1 MNRALGTSII
11 TLTGLLLS
19 TLTACPTATPE
30 PDPPE
35 VITGIENL
43 PGGDALVPG
52 VAMFPFP
59 SDFWLRADAS
69 SQTGRRTAYPE
80 GLLPEPLTPETF
92 ADHDGFSRI
101 PSLLAY
107 FDATIDPTSLPPLDQ
122 PGATTEPG
130 SSVLLLRED
139 TWERVPALV
148 ELDANAEWPF
158 EQSLIVRPRRI
169 LDAGTGYVVLISTA
183 VRTTGGEALPV
194 SEAFRALRDD
204 IATDSDAVEAW
215 RDDFA
220 LVNRAIAGSGLA
232 PTDVVLGWSFHTRSE
247 ESVVGPLLGMQ
258 QVAME
263 VDLPAW
269 ELVSDTIDGDDR
281 LVYGTVTVPNFLDED
296 SLVQVD
302 ASGAPIQE
310 GIRSIEF
317 LVTIPV
323 ELDSPRPVVAFGH
336 GFFSL
341 LEEPT
346 WGSMNAGLHRWGMS
360 AISTNFMGF
369 NEDDALATFA
379 ILGGNLSDTYA
390 ITSQQLQSL
399 SHFTILSRLV
409 TEQLAG
415 DARLTGPS
423 GGPVLDGDK
432 VRYMGISNGG
442 TQGLTLMATSPA
454 YDHGV
459 LVVPGGAWT
468 HMLERAVQWNDMG
481 AILRDR
487 FPEPRVLQLALSLSQ
502 PLLDA
507 ADSLNYA
514 QHLVTDRFPGM
525 PPARVVLH
533 EAKEDSQVANLVTHW
548 VARSANV
555 PLITPSPIPV
565 WGLETIEAP
574 EPDGADSSAG
584 LYIYDLGADPQP
596 LGNLPPEF
604 DNDTHADVRN
614 REDYQEHVGRFLED
628 GTIVQVCDGPCDEP
642 DGVAR

>member
-1 MNRALGTSII
+1 MKLPTLATSL
-11 TLTGLLLS
+11 TLTVILTVALS
-19 TLTACPTATPE
+19 ACPSATPE
-30 PDPPE
+30 PEPPE
-35 VITGIENL
+35 VITDVQNL

-59 SDFWLRADAS
+59 SDFWLTADAGS
-69 SQTGRRTAYPE
+69 PTGRRVNYPQ

-92 ADHDGFSRI
+92 ATHDGFSRI
-101 PSLLAY
+101 PALLAF
-107 FDATIDPTSLPPLDQ
+107 FDATIDPASLPPLDQ

-139 TWERVPALV
+139 TWEPVPALV

-158 EQSLIVRPRRI
+158 EQSLIVRPRKV
-169 LDAGTGYVVLISTA
+169 LDAATGYVVLVTTG
-183 VRTTGGEALPV
+183 VRTTAGDPLPV
-194 SEAFRALRDD
+194 TEAFRALRDG

-220 LVNRAIAGSGLA
+220 LVNGAIAASGLA
-232 PTDVVLGWSFHTRSE
+232 PTEVVLGWSFHTRSE

-258 QVAME
+258 QIAMQ

-269 ELVSDTIDGDDR
+269 QLVSDTVDGNDR
-281 LVYGTVTVPNFLDED
+281 LVYGTVTVPDFLDED
-296 SLVQVD
+296 SFVRVD
-302 ASGAPIQE
+302 SAGAPIQQGTRE
-310 GIRSIEF
+310 IEF

-341 LEEPT
+341 LEAPT
-346 WGSMNAGLHRWGMS
+346 WGSLNTGLHRWGMS

-390 ITSQQLQSL
+390 ITSQQIQSL
-399 SHFTILSRLV
+399 THFTILSRLV
-409 TEQLAG
+409 TEQLAS
-415 DARLTGPS
+415 DSRLTGPS
-423 GGPVLDGDK
+423 GGPVLDGGA

-481 AILRDR
+481 SILRDR
-487 FPEPRVLQLALSLSQ
+487 FPEPRELQLALSLSQ

-507 ADSLNYA
+507 ADSMNYA
-514 QHLVTDRFPGM
+514 EHLVTNRFPGM

-548 VARSANV
+548 VARSAGV

-565 WGLETIEAP
+565 WGLDTIEA
-574 EPDGADSSAG
+574 EGPDGAEGPAG

-604 DNDTHADVRN
+604 DNDTHAEVRD
-614 REDYQEHVGRFLED
+614 REDYQVHVGRFLED
-628 GTIVQVCDGPCDEP
+628 GTIVQVCDGPCEED
-642 DGVAR
+642 DAR

>member
-1 MNRALGTSII
+1 MTRHPLTT
-11 TLTGLLLS
+11 TLTLTAIL
-19 TLTACPTATPE
+19 TAVATACPTATPE
-30 PDPPE
+30 PEPAE
-35 VITGIENL
+35 VITDVQNL

-59 SDFWLRADAS
+59 SDFWLTEDATS
-69 SQTGRRTAYPE
+69 NTGRRVAYPQ

-92 ADHDGFSRI
+92 ESHDGFSRI
-101 PSLLAY
+101 PSLLAF
-107 FDATIDPTSLPPLDQ
+107 FDVSIDPASLPPLDQ
-122 PGATTEPG
+122 PGATTEAG

-158 EQSLIVRPRRI
+158 EQSLIVRPRQV
-169 LDAGTGYVVLISTA
+169 LDAATGYVVLISTG
-183 VRTTGGEALPV
+183 VRTTAGDALPV
-194 SEAFRALRDD
+194 SEAFRALRDG

-215 RDDFA
+215 RDDFG
-220 LVNRAIAGSGLA
+220 LVNQAIAGAGLA

-258 QVAME
+258 QIAMD
-263 VDLPAW
+263 VDLPPW
-269 ELVSDTIDGDDR
+269 QLVSDTVDGDDR
-281 LVYGTVTVPNFLDED
+281 LVYGTVTVPDFLDED

-302 ASGAPIQE
+302 AAGAPIQQ
-310 GIRSIEF
+310 GTRDIEF

-390 ITSQQLQSL
+390 ITSQQIQSL
-399 SHFTILSRLV
+399 THFTVLSRLV
-409 TEQLAG
+409 TEQLAD

-423 GGPVLDGDK
+423 GGPLLDGDA

-454 YDHGV
+454 YDSGV

-481 AILRDR
+481 SILRDR
-487 FPEPRVLQLALSLSQ
+487 FPEPRELQLALSLSQ

-507 ADSLNYA
+507 ADSMNYA
-514 QHLVTDRFPGM
+514 KHLVTDRFPGM
-525 PPARVVLH
+525 PSARVVLH

-548 VARSANV
+548 VARSAGV

-565 WGLETIEAP
+565 WGLDTISADG
-574 EPDGADSSAG
+574 PDGAAGPAG

-596 LGNLPPEF
+596 LGNVPPEF
-604 DNDTHADVRN
+604 DNDTHAALRD
-614 REDYQEHVGRFLED
+614 REDYQVHVGRFLED
-628 GTIVQVCDGPCDEP
+628 GTIVQICDGPCDEG
-642 DGVAR
+642 DAR